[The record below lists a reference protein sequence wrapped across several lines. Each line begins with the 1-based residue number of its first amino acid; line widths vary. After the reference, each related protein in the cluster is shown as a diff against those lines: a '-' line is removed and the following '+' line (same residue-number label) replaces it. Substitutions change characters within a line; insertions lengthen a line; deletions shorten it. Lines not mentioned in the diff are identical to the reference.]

1 MSLFW
6 LEPSINQAPSVK
18 EGKETEFLAFSL
30 VTQGSFIVT
39 SNLSNTERKGAL
51 LERIK
56 KKKSLLKIYKGNNLK
71 MYYRNFTT

>member
-56 KKKSLLKIYKGNNLK
+56 KKKKSP
-71 MYYRNFTT
+71 